1 MNYTERLIARQES
14 TGKPVRVALVGAGQM
29 GQGLAAQIT
38 RMRGVSLAVVSDID
52 PERARTAFTQ
62 DGVEGVLVDDGQVT
76 DAAIYQAVE
85 DGRPVA
91 LRGADAIASLPVDVV
106 VDATGIP
113 DVGAELTL
121 ASLLNGKDVVGLN
134 VESDVTIGI
143 LLVQI
148 ARVTGQVYTIAR
160 GDEPVE
166 TKKLVDYARDLNFEI
181 ICAGKGKNNPF
192 RPDETPDSLVAEAAS
207 KRMNPKMLCEFVDG
221 SKAMIEMASLANTT
235 GLGVS
240 KRGMHGPASTVPTLH
255 ETFRLVEDGGILDR
269 PGVVDYCTGPVAPGV
284 FAVIRSDHPY
294 VIHEMDY
301 LGMGSGPYFS
311 LYRPY
316 HLASI
321 EAPLSIPEAVLDRSA
336 SLVTES
342 WMAEVGA
349 VAKRDLV
356 PGDVLDGIGGYTVR
370 GMIEDAQVAKQERLV
385 PLGVLFGAKIVK
397 PVAHGALITEDDV
410 ELNEAS
416 TIVML
421 RRLQDRLVAGGGLN
435 AMPARLPGGNLS
447 GLLGALGGPAA
458 GRNQA

>member
-1 MNYTERLIARQES
+1 MSYTERLIARQDEV
-14 TGKPVRVALVGAGQM
+14 GRPVRVALVGAGQM
-29 GQGLAAQIT
+29 GLGLAAQIH
-38 RMRGVSLAVVSDID
+38 RMAGIQLSVVADVD
-52 PERARTAFTQ
+52 PARAETAFDQ
-62 DGVEGVLVDDGQVT
+62 DGVPNVLVDTGSLPDDTVRAAVT
-76 DAAIYQAVE
+76 

-91 LRGADAIASLPVDVV
+91 LRGADSVPSLPVDVV
-106 VDATGIP
+106 VDATGVP

-134 VESDVTIGI
+134 VESDVTIGM
-143 LLVQI
+143 LLARI
-148 ARVTGQVYTIAR
+148 AQATGQVYTIAR

-166 TKKLVDYARDLNFEI
+166 AKKLVDYARDLSFEI

-192 RPDETPDSLVAEAAS
+192 RPDETPDSLTAEAAR

-235 GLGVS
+235 GLAVS

-255 ETFRLVEDGGILDR
+255 ETFRLAADGGILDR

-321 EAPLSIPEAVLDRSA
+321 EAPLSIPEAVLDRRP
-336 SLVTES
+336 SLITEA
-342 WMAEVGA
+342 WTAEVAA
-349 VAKRDLV
+349 VAKRDLAA
-356 PGDVLDGIGGYTVR
+356 GEVLDGIGGYTVR
-370 GMIEDAQVAKQERLV
+370 GVIEDADVFAAEGLV
-385 PLGVLFGAKIVK
+385 PLGVLNGARTVR
-397 PVAHGALITEDDV
+397 PVPHGTVLTYDDV
-410 ELNEAS
+410 ALKESS

-421 RRLQDRLVAGGGLN
+421 RRLQDRLLAGGGLS
-435 AMPARLPGGNLS
+435 AALS
-447 GLLGALGGPAA
+447 QLPAA
-458 GRNQA
+458 SVLLPRSA

>member
-1 MNYTERLIARQES
+1 MNYSERLLARQEAV
-14 TGKPVRVALVGAGQM
+14 GRPVRVALVGAGQM
-29 GQGLAAQIT
+29 GQGLAAQIH
-38 RMRGVSLAVVSDID
+38 RMAGVHLSVVADVD
-52 PERARTAFTQ
+52 PSRAETAFGQ
-62 DGVEGVLVDDGQVT
+62 DGVENVLVDDGTLPFDTVR
-76 DAAIYQAVE
+76 AAV
-85 DGRPVA
+85 DDDRPVA
-91 LRGADAIASLPVDVV
+91 LRGADSVPVLPVDVV
-106 VDATGIP
+106 VDATGVP

-143 LLVQI
+143 LLARI
-148 ARVTGQVYTIAR
+148 AQATGQVYTIAR

-166 TKKLVDYARDLNFEI
+166 AKKLVDYARDLSFEI

-192 RPDETPDSLVAEAAS
+192 RPDETPDTLVAEAAR

-235 GLGVS
+235 GLAVS
-240 KRGMHGPASTVPTLH
+240 RRGMHGPESTVPTLH

-321 EAPLSIPEAVLDRSA
+321 EAPLSIPEAVLDRTP
-336 SLVTES
+336 SLVTEA
-342 WMAEVGA
+342 WTAEVAA
-349 VAKRDLV
+349 VAKRDLA
-356 PGDVLDGIGGYTVR
+356 PGEQLDGIGGYTVR
-370 GMIEDAQVAKQERLV
+370 GIIEDADAFAAERLV
-385 PLGVLFGAKIVK
+385 PLGVLNGARVVR
-397 PVAHGALITEDDV
+397 PVRHGAMLTYDDV
-410 ELNEAS
+410 ELKESA

-421 RRLQDRLVAGGGLN
+421 RRLQDRLLAGGGLT
-435 AMPARLPGGNLS
+435 ATSA
-447 GLLGALGGPAA
+447 LLAA
-458 GRNQA
+458 GAVALPRSA